1 MYGICRECAGP
12 ISSSVTACDVH
23 EVENGL
29 PCDSCG
35 TPFPVWADMTC
46 DTCGFAKRLP
56 VEMFAT
62 GLVLATEL
70 TSNPEMDI
78 DSPALDETIELLQ
91 NSVETAV
98 STEPLRVSLAIQ
110 VETIEFH
117 LTLDDEMNIVEFD
130 RKPRTDTVVS

>member
-1 MYGICRECAGP
+1 
-12 ISSSVTACDVH
+12 
-23 EVENGL
+23 
-29 PCDSCG
+29 
-35 TPFPVWADMTC
+35 
-46 DTCGFAKRLP
+46 
-56 VEMFAT
+56 
-62 GLVLATEL
+62 
-70 TSNPEMDI
+70 MDI

>member
-1 MYGICRECAGP
+1 
-12 ISSSVTACDVH
+12 
-23 EVENGL
+23 
-29 PCDSCG
+29 
-35 TPFPVWADMTC
+35 MTC

-70 TSNPEMDI
+70 TNNPEMDI

-117 LTLDDEMNIVEFD
+117 LTLDDG
-130 RKPRTDTVVS
+130 

>member
-1 MYGICRECAGP
+1 
-12 ISSSVTACDVH
+12 
-23 EVENGL
+23 
-29 PCDSCG
+29 
-35 TPFPVWADMTC
+35 
-46 DTCGFAKRLP
+46 
-56 VEMFAT
+56 MFAT